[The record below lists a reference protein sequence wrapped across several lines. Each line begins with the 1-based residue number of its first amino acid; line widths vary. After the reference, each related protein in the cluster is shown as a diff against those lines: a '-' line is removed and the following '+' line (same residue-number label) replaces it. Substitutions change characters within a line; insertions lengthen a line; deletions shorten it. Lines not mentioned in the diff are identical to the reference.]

1 MLRLLCRLVGFFLL
15 VVAIAF
21 LARDLYLASDTG
33 QFAPAPLGWDWQVLS
48 PGSLDLTQTVIQTRL
63 WPPLWDGALQP
74 ILLVPSF
81 IAIGILAL
89 LLLLL
94 THRRPRRHWP

>member
-33 QFAPAPLGWDWQVLS
+33 QFAPALLGQDWQVLS
-48 PGSLDLTQTVIQTRL
+48 PSSLDLTQSVV
-63 WPPLWDGALQP
+63 WDRVLQP

-94 THRRPRRHWP
+94 THRRPRRHWR